1 MMYDCMMYVISL
13 CCKSYCS
20 LAAAVVCVLAW
31 ARLWLRLGN
40 LVIGHL
46 VNTKVAR
53 SNQSSA
59 RYIAG
64 NWEEN
69 KDQYDHKCRS
79 PKILDV

>member
-1 MMYDCMMYVISL
+1 MYDCMMYVISL

-64 NWEEN
+64 NWGEN
-69 KDQYDHKCRS
+69 KDQYYHECRS